1 MASSYSNKI
10 IIKKKLIN
18 GIINGTS
25 IFINVY
31 IPKNTDN
38 NTCLS
43 YNLHPGTK
51 SLNSIDLSNRII
63 LSGLFVDLNQDV
75 TETSRKNLSLLT
87 QRNLN
92 HNMNFHYHNND
103 FTKPRL
109 IFKKYETINNYTN
122 NNKYLFDNINNWYKQ
137 KYEFIKFLNYYK
149 NFSNSDY
156 YKFNLS
162 DFIDVPI
169 PPPLSI
175 DDIKIKIKGVSI
187 NNEFD
192 PKYINYDET
201 NFSKILYYNNADI
214 CDNTYDISH
223 LNIIDFAI
231 PVSHDNSTNFLL
243 YNKLHNLSTLQCDFT
258 NDVGLASE
266 SAIYTDVSINFFLTK
281 GYNHERNYE
290 SNSATNQ
297 YGSKI
302 LLNKD
307 FTSIDSRI
315 IGENSK
321 TPNIVSDNSSTIFLS
336 CGNSICGLTQKNILN
351 NVKLEFEDTST
362 NTGSNITYQIA
373 WTKKI
378 LFYNETIIS
387 NARTLD
393 TSPLEFANVDYL
405 LDNSYNYDY
414 VNTVYNNIQTSN
426 KKNIDLNLSDFYY
439 AMNHNN
445 ISLSG
450 ELLEHSIYKKRF
462 KTLELLNT
470 SSVITNSYFDNSLSS
485 AYDFTK
491 NNYFIQTDD
500 ICYNNTDYKIKFN
513 NKSSSATDTIANN
526 QAISFSDIN
535 TGTTRD
541 NLLNYDFRFNYNKKF
556 YVEVLL
562 NLQYELTDSEIL
574 NTSISNILID
584 YKDNLLLNF
593 HKIVLTSYFE
603 TTAASDFTNVD
614 CIFVYHNPKTTT
626 DPSYLYPNNNIQIVT
641 DSTIDTLTKAIV
653 LLPDAR
659 TSTSNSVFI
668 PARNGSNL
676 SRKMIQGLIGLN
688 DIPKLLS
695 IQPYNPDTLTSRG
708 FINQYQITDNCL
720 TEEDQVKAKINA
732 TKHDSVKQK
741 RTFLSTSQRK
751 QNYANLVRSNARN
764 NLSKTCSDS
773 LEAEERTTE
782 IDYTNLKKYTPFKLF
797 KTGKGN
803 YLGPK

>member
-10 IIKKKLIN
+10 IIKNKLIN

-25 IFINVY
+25 VFINVS
-31 IPKNTDN
+31 IPKDTDN
-38 NTCLS
+38 IACLS
-43 YNLHPGTK
+43 YNLYSETSTESK

-63 LSGLFVDLNQDV
+63 LSGLFVKITDGEIEQGLKHNV
-75 TETSRKNLSLLT
+75 SLLT

-109 IFKKYETINNYTN
+109 IFKKYETINNHTN
-122 NNKYLFDNINNWYKQ
+122 NNKFLFDISWVDISKQ

-149 NFSNSDY
+149 NFNNSDY
-156 YKFNLS
+156 YKFNLG

-169 PPPLSI
+169 APPLSI
-175 DDIKIKIKGVSI
+175 DDIKIKLKNISI

-192 PKYINYDET
+192 PKYINYDEN

-214 CDNTYDISH
+214 CNNTYDISN

-231 PVSHDNSTNFLL
+231 PISHDNSTNFLL

-258 NDVGLASE
+258 NVVGPASE
-266 SAIYTDVSINFFLTK
+266 SAIYTDVSMNFFLTK

-290 SNSATNQ
+290 SNSGSNQ

-315 IGENSK
+315 IGDISNIPK
-321 TPNIVSDNSSTIFLS
+321 IVSDNSSTIFLS
-336 CGNSICGLTQKNILN
+336 CGNSICGLTRKNIFN
-351 NVKLEFEDTST
+351 NVKLEFEDTSVKAT
-362 NTGSNITYQIA
+362 
-373 WTKKI
+373 KI
-378 LFYNETIIS
+378 LFYKETIIS
-387 NARTLD
+387 NARTQD
-393 TSPLEFANVDYL
+393 TSLLEFANVDYL

-414 VNTVYNNIQTSN
+414 VNITYNNIQTSN
-426 KKNIDLNLSDFYY
+426 KKNIDLNLSDFL
-439 AMNHNN
+439 NHNN

-470 SSVITNSYFDNSLSS
+470 SSVVTNSYFDNSSNS

-513 NKSSSATDTIANN
+513 NESSNTIANN

-535 TGTTRD
+535 TGTTTD
-541 NLLNYDFRFNYNKKF
+541 NLLNYDFRFNYSAKF
-556 YVEVLL
+556 DVKVLL
-562 NLQYELTDSEIL
+562 NLQYEMTNSESL
-574 NTSISNILID
+574 NASISNILTD

-626 DPSYLYPNNNIQIVT
+626 NPSYLYPNNNIQIVN
-641 DSTIDTLTKAIV
+641 DITIDTLTKAIV

-773 LEAEERTTE
+773 LEAEESTTE
-782 IDYTNLKKYTPFKLF
+782 INYINLKKYTPFKLF

>member
-1 MASSYSNKI
+1 MTSSHPNKI
-10 IIKKKLIN
+10 IIKNKLIN

-25 IFINVY
+25 VSINVSV
-31 IPKNTDN
+31 PENTNN

-43 YNLHPGTK
+43 YNLYSDTK

-63 LSGLFVDLNQDV
+63 LSGLFENSAGDIKV
-75 TETSRKNLSLLT
+75 NLSLLT

-109 IFKKYETINNYTN
+109 IFKKYETINNHTN
-122 NNKYLFDNINNWYKQ
+122 NNKFLFDNINNWVHNNLGYRE
-137 KYEFIKFLNYYK
+137 YEFIKFLNYYK
-149 NFSNSDY
+149 NFNNSDY
-156 YKFNLS
+156 YKFNLG

-192 PKYINYDET
+192 PKYINYDEN

-214 CDNTYDISH
+214 CNNINDISN

-243 YNKLHNLSTLQCDFT
+243 YNKLHNLSTLQCDFI
-258 NDVGLASE
+258 NSSE
-266 SAIYTDVSINFFLTK
+266 SSNYTDVSINFFLTK

-290 SNSATNQ
+290 SNSGSNQ

-315 IGENSK
+315 IGENSNI
-321 TPNIVSDNSSTIFLS
+321 PNIISDNSNTIFLS
-336 CGNSICGLTQKNILN
+336 CGNSICGLTRKNIFN
-351 NVKLEFEDTST
+351 NVKFEFEDTST
-362 NTGSNITYQIA
+362 NTGSNITNQIA
-373 WTKKI
+373 RTKKI

-387 NARTLD
+387 KARTLD
-393 TSPLEFANVDYL
+393 TSLLEFANADYL

-426 KKNIDLNLSDFYY
+426 TKNIDLNLSDFYY
-439 AMNHNN
+439 SMNHNN

-470 SSVITNSYFDNSLSS
+470 ASDITNSYFDNSLSS

-491 NNYFIQTDD
+491 NNYFIKTND
-500 ICYNNTDYKIKFN
+500 ISYNSNNYKIKFN
-513 NKSSSATDTIANN
+513 NELSNAIANN
-526 QAISFSDIN
+526 QAVSFSDISAA
-535 TGTTRD
+535 GTTSD

-562 NLQYELTDSEIL
+562 NLQYELINSEIL
-574 NTSISNILID
+574 DASISDILID

-603 TTAASDFTNVD
+603 TTAASDFTNID

-626 DPSYLYPNNNIQIVT
+626 DPSYLYPNNNIQIIT
-641 DSTIDTLTKAIV
+641 DSTIDTLTKAIA

-708 FINQYQITDNCL
+708 FINQYQITDDCL
-720 TEEDQVKAKINA
+720 TEEEQVKAKINA

-773 LEAEERTTE
+773 LEAEESTTE
-782 IDYTNLKKYTPFKLF
+782 INYINLKKYTPFKLF

-803 YLGPK
+803 YLGSN

>member
-10 IIKKKLIN
+10 IIKNKLIN

-25 IFINVY
+25 VFINVSV
-31 IPKNTDN
+31 PKNTDN

-43 YNLHPGTK
+43 YNLYPGTK
-51 SLNSIDLSNRII
+51 SLNSIDLTNRII
-63 LSGLFVDLNQDV
+63 LSGLFVKITDGTIEL
-75 TETSRKNLSLLT
+75 RKNLSLLT

-103 FTKPRL
+103 FTKPR
-109 IFKKYETINNYTN
+109 IVFKKYETINNYTN
-122 NNKYLFDNINNWYKQ
+122 NNKFLFDINWDDEQFKQ

-169 PPPLSI
+169 PPPLLIHDS
-175 DDIKIKIKGVSI
+175 KIKLKNISI

-201 NFSKILYYNNADI
+201 NFSKILYYDNADI
-214 CDNTYDISH
+214 CNNTNDISN
-223 LNIIDFAI
+223 LNIIDFAS
-231 PVSHDNSTNFLL
+231 PVYHDNSINFLL
-243 YNKLHNLSTLQCDFT
+243 YNKLNNLSTLHCDFI
-258 NDVGLASE
+258 NVVEPVSE
-266 SAIYTDVSINFFLTK
+266 SSRYTDISINFFLTK
-281 GYNHERNYE
+281 GYNHKRNYE
-290 SNSATNQ
+290 SNSGSNQ

-321 TPNIVSDNSSTIFLS
+321 IPNIVSDNNSTIFLS

-351 NVKLEFEDTST
+351 NVKFEFEDTSMK
-362 NTGSNITYQIA
+362 A
-373 WTKKI
+373 KKI
-378 LFYNETIIS
+378 LFYKKTIIS
-387 NARTLD
+387 NVRTLY
-393 TSPLEFANVDYL
+393 TSQDVFANVDYL
-405 LDNSYNYDY
+405 LDNSYNYNYDY

-426 KKNIDLNLSDFYY
+426 TKNIDLNLSDFYY

-470 SSVITNSYFDNSLSS
+470 ASDITNSYFDNSLSS

-491 NNYFIQTDD
+491 NNYFIETND
-500 ICYNNTDYKIKFN
+500 ISYNSADYKIKFN
-513 NKSSSATDTIANN
+513 NESSSAIANN
-526 QAISFSDIN
+526 QAVSFSDIN
-535 TGTTRD
+535 TDTTRD
-541 NLLNYDFRFNYNKKF
+541 NLLNYDFRFNYSKKF

-562 NLQYELTDSEIL
+562 NLRYELINSERL
-574 NTSISNILID
+574 DTSISNILID

-603 TTAASDFTNVD
+603 TTAANDFTNVD
-614 CIFVYHNPKTTT
+614 CIFIYHNPKTTT
-626 DPSYLYPNNNIQIVT
+626 NLSYVYPNNNIQIVT

-653 LLPDAR
+653 LLPEAR
-659 TSTSNSVFI
+659 TATSNSVFI

-720 TEEDQVKAKINA
+720 TEEEQVKAKINA

-773 LEAEERTTE
+773 LEAQESTSE
-782 IDYTNLKKYTPFKLF
+782 IDYANFKKYTPFKLF

>member
-1 MASSYSNKI
+1 MGSSYSNKI
-10 IIKKKLIN
+10 IIKNKL
-18 GIINGTS
+18 INGTS
-25 IFINVY
+25 IFINVK
-31 IPKNTDN
+31 IPKEVN
-38 NTCLS
+38 NSFCLS
-43 YNLHPGTK
+43 YNLYSSTSTEKK

-63 LSGLFVDLNQDV
+63 LSGLFVKRTNG
-75 TETSRKNLSLLT
+75 EIEAGAKNNLSLLT

-109 IFKKYETINNYTN
+109 IFKKYETINNHTN
-122 NNKYLFDNINNWYKQ
+122 NDKFLFDINWNMQQ
-137 KYEFIKFLNYYK
+137 KYKFIKFLNYYK

-169 PPPLSI
+169 SSI

-192 PKYINYDET
+192 PKYINYDEN

-214 CDNTYDISH
+214 CNTYDISH

-231 PVSHDNSTNFLL
+231 PDNHDNSTNFLL
-243 YNKLHNLSTLQCDFT
+243 YNKLHNLSTLQCDFI
-258 NDVGLASE
+258 NAVSE
-266 SAIYTDVSINFFLTK
+266 SYIYTDASINFFLTK

-290 SNSATNQ
+290 SNSGSNQ

-321 TPNIVSDNSSTIFLS
+321 IPNIVSDNSSTIFLS
-336 CGNSICGLTQKNILN
+336 CGNSICGLTRKNIFN
-351 NVKLEFEDTST
+351 NVKLEFEDTTT

-373 WTKKI
+373 RTKKI
-378 LFYNETIIS
+378 LFYNENIIS

-393 TSPLEFANVDYL
+393 TSLLEFANVDYL

-470 SSVITNSYFDNSLSS
+470 SSEITNRYFDNSLSS

-491 NNYFIQTDD
+491 NNYFIQTND

-513 NKSSSATDTIANN
+513 NKSSSVIANN
-526 QAISFSDIN
+526 QAVSFTDIN

-541 NLLNYDFRFNYNKKF
+541 NLLNYDFRFNYSEKF
-556 YVEVLL
+556 EVEVLL
-562 NLQYELTDSEIL
+562 NLQYKLTTSEIPKDINMNYL
-574 NTSISNILID
+574 TD

-603 TTAASDFTNVD
+603 TTASSDFTNVE

-641 DSTIDTLTKAIV
+641 DTTIDTLAKAIV

-676 SRKMIQGLIGLN
+676 SRKMIQGLISLN

-695 IQPYNPDTLTSRG
+695 IRPYNPDTLTSRG
-708 FINQYQITDNCL
+708 FINQYQIIDDCL

-741 RTFLSTSQRK
+741 RTFISTSQRK
-751 QNYANLVRSNARN
+751 QNYANLVRSNVRIN
-764 NLSKTCSDS
+764 C
-773 LEAEERTTE
+773 R
-782 IDYTNLKKYTPFKLF
+782 KLVVIIW
-797 KTGKGN
+797 KQEKV
-803 YLGPK
+803 LPK